1 MEVKAYFENIENII
15 INELMFARK
24 SIKIAV
30 AWFTDAEFI
39 PYLVRK
45 VKGGVSVEILL
56 HHDDIN
62 HLGDNSIDFSDF
74 TEVGG
79 KLAWCKSIHSVM
91 HEKFCIID
99 DEVLIEGT
107 FNWTYYAEN
116 RNDEHI
122 IVFKDFPELL
132 KQFIERYESLKKKYA
147 S

>member
-79 KLAWCKSIHSVM
+79 KLA
-91 HEKFCIID
+91 
-99 DEVLIEGT
+99 
-107 FNWTYYAEN
+107 
-116 RNDEHI
+116 
-122 IVFKDFPELL
+122 
-132 KQFIERYESLKKKYA
+132 
-147 S
+147 